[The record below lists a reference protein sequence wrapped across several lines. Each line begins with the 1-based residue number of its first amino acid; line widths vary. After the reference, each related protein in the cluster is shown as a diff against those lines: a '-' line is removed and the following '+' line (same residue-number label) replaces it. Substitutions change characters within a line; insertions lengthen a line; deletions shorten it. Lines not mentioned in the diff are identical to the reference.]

1 MAFFKSRKAS
11 AEQSAS
17 APTPKSVEVMR
28 KRARNRLAG
37 AVVLVVAGVVV
48 FPLLFD
54 KQPRP
59 IAVDIPIE
67 IPDRDKVKPLSPLGV
82 PAATESKLAEPAEAN
97 AANAANASSK
107 SSTPAPAASAGM
119 PPASKAGQVAKPST
133 QAADKEETILVPG
146 KAAVAA
152 STPASIPAS
161 IPAPKPVSAAP
172 DAARTASKLA
182 EKSKDQPAANGR
194 YVVQFGA
201 FADAARA
208 QVARDKVEK
217 LGFKTYAQV
226 AETPEGK
233 KYRVRVGPF
242 EKRADAQKAAE
253 KIKRLELPAAILVL

>member
-1 MAFFKSRKAS
+1 MAFFKPRKAS
-11 AEQSAS
+11 AEQSA
-17 APTPKSVEVMR
+17 PTPKSVEAMR
-28 KRARNRLAG
+28 KRARYRLAG

-152 STPASIPAS
+152 PTPASIPT
-161 IPAPKPVSAAP
+161 PKPVSAAP

-182 EKSKDQPAANGR
+182 EKSRDQPAANGR

-201 FADAARA
+201 FADTARA

-217 LGFKTYAQV
+217 LGLKTYTQV

-242 EKRADAQKAAE
+242 EKRVDAEKAAE
-253 KIKRLELPAAILVL
+253 KIKKLELPAAILVL